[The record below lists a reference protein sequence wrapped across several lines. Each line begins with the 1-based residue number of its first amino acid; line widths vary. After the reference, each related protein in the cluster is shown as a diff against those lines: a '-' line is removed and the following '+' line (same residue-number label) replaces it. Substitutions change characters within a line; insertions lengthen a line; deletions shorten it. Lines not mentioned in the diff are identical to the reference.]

1 MMNKDIE
8 TRIKQEAEYEME
20 RCPELKELIL
30 SLAAELK
37 SKGSFSQSLVP
48 DEYAYHVGCYF
59 LDEQLVRYA
68 LENDPDLEE
77 LGTFEGRENANY
89 HTLNEWLGEDPRETS
104 GSEDQ
109 SSDQNSSADVRY
121 VVLAEKCR
129 KENETFVWFLQWT
142 GNEDEI
148 RKLDAYLQAVTE
160 SDDDYGGDIST
171 YTLDI
176 THTVSK
182 QTAKEMCKVS
192 VWFYMNPEMLSGKFK
207 GLGLDYEKPSTQDLD
222 RVFYVSYK
230 KALFE

>member
-1 MMNKDIE
+1 MNKNIE
-8 TRIKQEAEYEME
+8 TRIKQESEYEME

-37 SKGSFSQSLVP
+37 SRGSFSQSLVP
-48 DEYAYHVGCYF
+48 DKYAYHVGCYF
-59 LDEQLVRYA
+59 LDEKLVRYA

-77 LGTFEGRENANY
+77 LRTFEGRENANY
-89 HTLNEWLGEDPRETS
+89 HTLNEWLGEDP
-104 GSEDQ
+104 EDQ
-109 SSDQNSSADVRY
+109 RNSGDAMY

-160 SDDDYGGDIST
+160 SDEDYEGDIST

-192 VWFYMNPEMLSGKFK
+192 VWYYMSPEMLSGKFK
-207 GLGLDYEKPSTQDLD
+207 GLGLDYEKPSARDLD
-222 RVFYVSYK
+222 RVFYVSHK